1 LPRTH
6 KKRENMSGQ
15 NSKLA
20 VARAAIVALV
30 LLACVACQPKAQS
43 GQVTVTMTG
52 AGGGAYTPADLT
64 VVVGTLVIFLNQ
76 DSQPHSATA
85 PGAFDSGVIAPN
97 GGRWVWV
104 ASVAGTFP
112 YHSSIQPTMA
122 GQITVVPVTPTGP

>member
-1 LPRTH
+1 MNRR
-6 KKRENMSGQ
+6 K
-15 NSKLA
+15 SKPA
-20 VARAAIVALV
+20 AAHAAIVALA
-30 LLACVACQPKAQS
+30 LLACVACQPKEQS
-43 GQVTVTMTG
+43 GQVTVTLTG
-52 AGGGAYTPADLT
+52 AGGGAYTPANLT

-85 PGAFDSGVIAPN
+85 PGAFDSGIIAPN

-112 YHSSIQPTMA
+112 FHDSIQPTMA

>member
-1 LPRTH
+1 LPRAR
-6 KKRENMSGQ
+6 KKRENMSGR
-15 NSKLA
+15 NGKLA
-20 VARAAIVALV
+20 AAVVALAV
-30 LLACVACQPKAQS
+30 LACVACQPKAQS
-43 GQVTVTMTG
+43 GQVTITMTG
-52 AGGGAYTPADLT
+52 AGGGAYTPADVT

-76 DSQPHSATA
+76 DGQPHSATA

>member
-1 LPRTH
+1 
-6 KKRENMSGQ
+6 MSGR
-15 NSKLA
+15 NGKLA
-20 VARAAIVALV
+20 AARAVIAALA

-52 AGGGAYTPADLT
+52 SGGGAYSPSDLT

-104 ASVAGTFP
+104 ASVAGTFQ

>member
-6 KKRENMSGQ
+6 KKREIMSGR
-15 NSKLA
+15 NGKLA
-20 VARAAIVALV
+20 AARAAIVALA
-30 LLACVACQPKAQS
+30 LLACVACQPKTQS

-85 PGAFDSGVIAPN
+85 PGAFDSGVVAPN

-104 ASVAGTFP
+104 ASVTGTFP